1 MEHVATKEHVR
12 QALVRRLRSHFG
24 ERVRHVLQAEGD
36 AIYRTDEDTINL
48 VLVLDYTHGW
58 AEADAAVDLAWDLA
72 EAHDLAYP
80 VNVRVL
86 SQEAYERGRTA
97 VVRHAQREGSPA

>member
-12 QALVRRLRSHFG
+12 RALVRRLRGHFG
-24 ERVRHVLQAEGD
+24 ERVRHVLRAEGD

-48 VLVLDYTHGW
+48 VLVLDRTHGW
-58 AEADAAVDLAWDLA
+58 AETDAAVDLAWDVA

-86 SQEAYERGRTA
+86 SQEAYEQGRTA
-97 VVRHAQREGSPA
+97 IARHAQQAGAPA

>member
-1 MEHVATKEHVR
+1 MEHIATKEHVR

-24 ERVRHVLQAEGD
+24 ERIGRILRAEGD

-48 VLVLDYTHGW
+48 VLVLDATHGW
-58 AEADAAVDLAWDLA
+58 AETDAAVDLAWDVA
-72 EAHDLAYP
+72 EAHDLAFP

-86 SQEAYERGRTA
+86 SREAYEQGGT
-97 VVRHAQREGSPA
+97 VVAKQARQEGSSA

>member
-1 MEHVATKEHVR
+1 MEHIATKEHVR

-24 ERVRHVLQAEGD
+24 ERICHILQAEGD

-58 AEADAAVDLAWDLA
+58 AETDAAVDLAWDVA
-72 EAHDLAYP
+72 EAHEFTYP

-86 SQEAYERGRTA
+86 NREAYEQGRA
-97 VVRHAQREGSPA
+97 VVARHAQQEGSPA